1 MLAIIYLV
9 LCFTFGYVFCA
20 FLLPGLETKGETTCN
35 GGTLRLSR
43 VFILIPAWYITGTIF
58 ITWITYL
65 SAYVFKSAEKPL
77 FYGNIISMGF
87 ALAVS
92 AVGILFLV
100 LKKKGLKLVSGP
112 RRLYGSEALF
122 ILAVFVLAFTLMY
135 RTFNV
140 ANNTLRVGVSVFSDF
155 APHLGTIRSFSLGNN
170 FPTTYS
176 HYAGIDI
183 RYHFMFQFMVGN
195 LEFLGLRLD
204 HAFNIPSILSY
215 VFSFF
220 LLYALAL
227 RLTGK
232 RLAGFLSCLF
242 YAFRCSPSLFT
253 FLGDLDKKQV
263 LKTIIEDSS
272 FIGYTTHEDWGL
284 WNLNVYCNQR
294 HLATGICV
302 LLIMVHLFLE
312 NLFDMVE
319 RWRLFKSKHDMMVA
333 ERRMA
338 EEQKRLEAYE
348 ALCAE
353 AAENGEDE
361 PEEYEPLKES
371 KFESVMDT
379 VTSFIVMSFFRKDGW
394 MPKRILVPVVAGFLL
409 GATAFW
415 NGAAVLAAIM
425 VLFFFAVVADNRLEY
440 LLTALITASLAKLET
455 SFFVKNAEIIETK
468 LQYGFIAENPSF
480 FGTLDYVMRLCGIL
494 IPVLFIAFIY
504 SKGIKKWIL
513 FAFSVPFIFSF
524 YVSLTVDVTVNHKY
538 IMISIML
545 MNIFAAALVTK
556 LYENRSG
563 WVKLL
568 ATVIVILMTITGV
581 YDFTTVMKKNNPQN
595 GYLVYQMQDPLV
607 DWISENTTS
616 QDIFLTS
623 HYALSRPVLGGAML
637 YQGHA
642 YYPLTAG
649 YDTNLRYR
657 LSKKMFECTSRT
669 ELIKMIR
676 ENLIT
681 YVIIDSDARTTGDF
695 NLNEELFK
703 STFECVYTEGDGNW
717 KIDIYDTS
725 KLKAE

>member
-1 MLAIIYLV
+1 MMTAKEIIGYMESLQDEKQRQV
-9 LCFTFGYVFCA
+9 LMRFFKTGAGQY
-20 FLLPGLETKGETTCN
+20 GE
-35 GGTLRLSR
+35 G
-43 VFILIPAWYITGTIF
+43 
-58 ITWITYL
+58 
-65 SAYVFKSAEKPL
+65 
-77 FYGNIISMGF
+77 
-87 ALAVS
+87 
-92 AVGILFLV
+92 
-100 LKKKGLKLVSGP
+100 
-112 RRLYGSEALF
+112 
-122 ILAVFVLAFTLMY
+122 
-135 RTFNV
+135 
-140 ANNTLRVGVSVFSDF
+140 D
-155 APHLGTIRSFSLGNN
+155 
-170 FPTTYS
+170 
-176 HYAGIDI
+176 
-183 RYHFMFQFMVGN
+183 
-195 LEFLGLRLD
+195 EFLGLKVPQTRQIVKLTVGDTPLDEVPELLMSPWHEVRLC
-204 HAFNIPSILSY
+204 
-215 VFSFF
+215 
-220 LLYALAL
+220 
-227 RLTGK
+227 G
-232 RLAGFLSCLF
+232 
-242 YAFRCSPSLFT
+242 
-253 FLGDLDKKQV
+253 
-263 LKTIIEDSS
+263 
-272 FIGYTTHEDWGL
+272 
-284 WNLNVYCNQR
+284 
-294 HLATGICV
+294 

-568 ATVIVILMTITGV
+568 ATVVVILMTITGV

-607 DWISENTTS
+607 EWISENTTS

-703 STFECVYTEGDGNW
+703 STFECVYTEGEGNW